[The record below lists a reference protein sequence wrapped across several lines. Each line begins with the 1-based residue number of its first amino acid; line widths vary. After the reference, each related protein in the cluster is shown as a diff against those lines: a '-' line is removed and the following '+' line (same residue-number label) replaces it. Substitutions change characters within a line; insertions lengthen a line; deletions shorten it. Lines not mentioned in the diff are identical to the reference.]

1 MERVQINDNISITGI
16 SMSKL
21 KTTSMGVY
29 IHRPLCENEAS
40 FNALLPLVLKRG
52 SVLCPDQEKIAKYLD
67 GLYGATMGASVLKRG
82 EDQIIYF
89 DAETISDRFAPE
101 GEKLLSELVNL
112 VMSVIFSPVTEN
124 GAFLEKYIEQEK
136 INACDRID
144 AFVNE
149 KRQYASQRCQQET
162 ARGTN
167 FAVMHYGDKNRINE
181 ITAKSLYDHYKS
193 IITSSVI
200 DIYICGDYDLNAAAE
215 AVKKYT
221 DNIDFSKAEIPHTD
235 IIERSSEKVHEVT
248 EKMDVAQGKLAIG
261 FLTNTSAESSDI
273 YALTVF
279 NSIFGAGA
287 HSKLFNNVREKLS
300 LAYYAS
306 SQLEKFKGM
315 LTVNAGIEFANFDKA
330 YNETMVQLEE
340 IRKGNITEHEFDA
353 SISSILNLCNS
364 YYDDQRALV
373 SYYVSARIA
382 GSQDTLEE
390 YIEKIKKVTV
400 EDVINISK
408 KIQLD
413 TVYFLKGKEES

>member
-29 IHRPLCENEAS
+29 IHRPLCEDEAS

-52 SVLCPDQEKIAKYLD
+52 SELCPDQESIAKYLD

-89 DAETISDRFAPE
+89 DAETISDRFAPD
-101 GEKLLSELVNL
+101 GEKLLSELIKL
-112 VMSVIFSPVTEN
+112 VMSVIFSPVTED
-124 GAFLEKYIEQEK
+124 GAFLEKYIDQEK

-167 FAVMHYGDKNRINE
+167 FAVMHYGDKDRINK

-200 DIYICGDYDLNAAAE
+200 DIYICGDYDLNAAAD

-306 SQLEKFKGM
+306 SQLEKFKGI

-330 YNETMVQLEE
+330 YNETMIQLEE
-340 IRKGNITEHEFDA
+340 IRKGNITAHEFEA

-373 SYYVSARIA
+373 SYYVSSRIS

-400 EDVINISK
+400 EDVINVSK